1 MSSYTKLFHSILDSS
16 IWQESHQTRIV
27 WVTMLA
33 MADQHGEVQA
43 SVPGLAKRA
52 GVTIREAEDALT
64 ILLSP
69 DAYSRTPD
77 NEGRRIATIDGGWEI
92 LNHAKYR
99 FEASLE
105 DRKEK
110 AAMRSK
116 RFRDRNKTPQPS
128 QSVAERDAALR
139 VTRDNAG
146 VTQSPDKAEADADA
160 NKTPSPPPGGTP
172 AAPVGDVPQTP
183 KAKGRRQRRPKVD
196 LSNDP
201 GFLSF
206 WEVYPKKLSKL
217 NAMNAWAKITPTDDV
232 VRRIVSD
239 VTAKR
244 NSPDWIKDG
253 GQFIPHP
260 ATYLNGRRWE
270 DMFEAPETKETLE
283 AKLLAHRGC
292 PSHVNRSNA
301 TPEDLAEYAEMLKRY
316 KALP

>member
-16 IWQESHQTRIV
+16 IWQESHQTRIL

-52 GVTIREAEDALT
+52 GVTIREAEDALI

-110 AAMRSK
+110 AAIRSK
-116 RFRDRNKTPQPS
+116 RFRDRNKAPQAL
-128 QSVAERDAALR
+128 QSVAERDAASR
-139 VTRDNAG
+139 VTHHNAG
-146 VTQSPDKAEADADA
+146 VTHLPDKAEAEADA
-160 NKTPSPPPGGTP
+160 NKTPLPPSGETP
-172 AAPVGDVPQTP
+172 AAPVGDAPQTP
-183 KAKGRRQRRPKVD
+183 QAKGRRQRRLKVD
-196 LSNDP
+196 LSNDS
-201 GFLSF
+201 GFISF

-217 NAMNAWAKITPTDDV
+217 NAMNAWAKIMPTDDV
-232 VRRIVSD
+232 VRRIVAD

-244 NSPDWIKDG
+244 SSPDWIKDS
-253 GQFIPHP
+253 GQFIPYP

-283 AKLLAHRGC
+283 AKLRAHRGC
-292 PSHVNRSNA
+292 PSHINRVNA
-301 TPEDLAEYAEMLKRY
+301 TAEDLAEYAEMLKRY
-316 KALP
+316 KAMP